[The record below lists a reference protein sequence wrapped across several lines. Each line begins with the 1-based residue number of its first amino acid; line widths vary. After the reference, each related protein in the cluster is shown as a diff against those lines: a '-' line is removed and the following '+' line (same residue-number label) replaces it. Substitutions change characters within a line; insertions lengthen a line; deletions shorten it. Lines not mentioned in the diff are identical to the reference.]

1 MRIATEVLDP
11 ETLFFAI
18 SLANSDD
25 VIPGTPVIALGYP
38 TDCNGASVLA
48 PAPLVAPFVHDFGR
62 PN

>member
-25 VIPGTPVIALGYP
+25 VIPDTPVIALGYP
-38 TDCNGASVLA
+38 TDCNGTSPV
-48 PAPLVAPFVHDFGR
+48 PLVAPFVHNCGR